1 MRRFLFLPQLKRH
14 EDVAYFLLRLLT
26 GCFLVYGVWDNM
38 TSIIRMREFVEFMRA
53 SGFVLPEVLAPFSV
67 YTQFLA
73 GIGLII
79 GLFTRWSG
87 IIIAITFIVG
97 IVMVH
102 WDQTFRE
109 WWPAAVLVG
118 LGFLF
123 ATRGAGRFGIDTF
136 LERT

>member
-1 MRRFLFLPQLKRH
+1 MRRFLFLPELKSR
-14 EDVAYFLLRLLT
+14 EDLAYLFLRVLT
-26 GCFLVYGVWDNM
+26 GCFLVYGVWDN
-38 TSIIRMREFVEFMRA
+38 IISYDKMREFVGFMRA
-53 SGFVLPEVLAPFSV
+53 NGFPLPEVLAPFSV

-73 GIGLII
+73 GLGLIF

-87 IIIAITFIVG
+87 VIIAITFIVA

-102 WDQTFRE
+102 WNQSFRE

-123 ATRGAGRFGIDTF
+123 ASRGSGRYGSDKF
-136 LERT
+136 LER